1 MIKKLILSLGIFI
14 TLSFGATIIDWVIA
28 YEKGDFKTA
37 FPIFEDLASKGNATA
52 QYVLGIMYE
61 NGEGVKQDYIK
72 AKEWYTKSANK
83 GLAEAQYNLGGIYF
97 NGKGVK
103 QDYRQ
108 AIYWYKKAANQK
120 HAQAQHNVGVMYANG
135 YGAKQ
140 DYKIAKIYFGQA
152 CDGGHQLGC
161 DAYKEVNQL
170 GYWYG
175 IDYFKMDYTLYY
187 RY

>member
-1 MIKKLILSLGIFI
+1 MIKKLILSLGIFT
-14 TLSFGATIIDWVIA
+14 TLSFGATIQDAINAANNGNQKKAIS
-28 YEKGDFKTA
+28 
-37 FPIFEDLASKGNATA
+37 IFENLASKGDAEA
-52 QYVLGIMYE
+52 QYALGLIYAD
-61 NGEGVKQDYIK
+61 GEGVKQDYIK

-83 GLAEAQYNLGGIYF
+83 GFAEAQYNLGGIYF

-135 YGAKQ
+135 FGAKQ

-170 GYWYG
+170 GY
-175 IDYFKMDYTLYY
+175 
-187 RY
+187 